1 LKRSNYCSTNN
12 GLLPILKPSEQTTN
26 YFYTTMT
33 DQDEKKTEIVAFPE
47 GYEVPKQWAPKTM
60 GGVMGKMNQ
69 PSAGKRFESE
79 LPRGEHGLQLYS
91 LGTPN
96 GHKVTI
102 LLEELGIDYDAYKI
116 NILELEQFGSAFVD
130 INPNSKI
137 PALLDYSVA
146 DGKSDEPLRL
156 FESAS
161 IMLYLAEK
169 EQKFIPTDL
178 RKKTECM
185 NWLMWQMGTAP
196 SLGGG
201 FGHFYNY
208 APLKIEYAIDRF
220 SMETKRIVDVL
231 DKHLENK
238 EFVCDD
244 EYTIADM
251 AIFPWIRC
259 LDKFYNATEFLQLE
273 EYTNVQ
279 RWIKTIEVREA
290 VQRGLRVNG
299 WGPDAVSERHS
310 IDDFAAATK
319 EDSAEEK

>member
-1 LKRSNYCSTNN
+1 
-12 GLLPILKPSEQTTN
+12 
-26 YFYTTMT
+26 MT
-33 DQDEKKTEIVAFPE
+33 DQDETKNLPE
-47 GYEVPKQWAPKTM
+47 GYQVPKQWAPKTM
-60 GGVMGKMNQ
+60 DGKMGKMNS
-69 PSAGKRFESE
+69 PVAGKRFEVE
-79 LPRGEHGLQLYS
+79 LPKGEHGLQLYS

-102 LLEELGIDYDAYKI
+102 LLEELGVDYDAYTI
-116 NILELEQFGSAFVD
+116 NIMELQQFGSAFVD

-146 DGKSDEPLRL
+146 EEPLRV
-156 FESAS
+156 FESGS

-178 RKKTECM
+178 HKKTECM

-196 SLGGG
+196 YLGGG

-220 SMETKRIVDVL
+220 SMEAKRIVSVL
-231 DKHLENK
+231 DNHLENK
-238 EFVCDD
+238 EYVCDD

-273 EYTNVQ
+273 GYTNVQ
-279 RWIKTIEVREA
+279 RWMATLEAREA

-299 WGPDAVSERHS
+299 WGPDAVKERHS
-310 IDDFAAATK
+310 IDDFAAAVG
-319 EDSAEEK
+319 EEEK